1 MNARQKKAILALH
14 KQGMNVVEIANHFDT
29 YIGLVQTTLNR
40 ELAIESALEKPKPEL
55 KPKQKQTVL
64 KWVKFNKDDE
74 TTHPKHG
81 QKVLAYDCLDE
92 SRVCQFNAD
101 KKQRLNPFLIS
112 TFKTDNDHSFRIF
125 SSELNKGDHGINIRY
140 DNIDVTTNEV
150 DIVIEKLE
158 QELYKHVMSHRP
170 YFASV
175 IAWMPLPEPA
185 HSKNNFGDILLNENL
200 NDEYLIEQT
209 AIETFDI
216 IDAITPA
223 LRDAVKH
230 LLVQQGVNK

>member
-1 MNARQKKAILALH
+1 MNARQKKAIMALH
-14 KQGMNVVEIANHFDT
+14 EKGHSPSEIRNM
-29 YIGLVQTTLNR
+29 LNFENGYQSIIDSFIKK
-40 ELAIESALEKPKPEL
+40 ELAIEKVLEKPKA
-55 KPKQKQTVL
+55 KQTVL
-64 KWVKFNKDDE
+64 KWIKFDKDDE
-74 TTHPKHG
+74 TTYPKHG

-92 SRVCQFNAD
+92 SRVCQFDAD
-101 KKQRLNPFLIS
+101 KKHKYDDNFLIS
-112 TFKTDNDHSFRIF
+112 TFKTDNTHSFSIF
-125 SSELNKGDHGINIRY
+125 ASELNKGDHGINIRY
-140 DNIDVTTNEV
+140 DNV
-150 DIVIEKLE
+150 DITTIEADDAVKEKLE

-170 YFASV
+170 YFSNV

-230 LLVQQGVNK
+230 LLVQQGASK

>member
-1 MNARQKKAILALH
+1 MNARQKKAIMALH
-14 KQGMNVVEIANHFDT
+14 EKGHSPSEIKNM
-29 YIGLVQTTLNR
+29 LNFENGYQSIIDSFIKK
-40 ELAIESALEKPKPEL
+40 ELAIEKVLEKPKA
-55 KPKQKQTVL
+55 KQTIL
-64 KWVKFNKDDE
+64 KWIKFNKDDE

-92 SRVCQFNAD
+92 SRVCRFDAD
-101 KKQRLNPFLIS
+101 KKQKHAPFLIS
-112 TFKTDNDHSFRIF
+112 TFKTDNTHSFSIF
-125 SSELNKGDHGINIRY
+125 SSELNRGDHGINIRY
-140 DNIDVTTNEV
+140 DNVDVTTNEV
-150 DIVIEKLE
+150 DVVEKKLE

-170 YFASV
+170 YFSNV

-209 AIETFDI
+209 ALETFDI

-230 LLVQQGVNK
+230 LLVQQGANK